1 MGSSLSIKNRTKLE
15 NKHDYTY
22 LVECPEYTCL
32 ETYLGETAR
41 RLNERIIEHAA
52 KDNKSILKHSLQSHH
67 SLVSPNDFRI
77 LSKGYTNKGKINV
90 SETALIRKHQPL
102 LNIHENSVP

>member
-41 RLNERIIEHAA
+41 RLIERIIEHAA
-52 KDNKSILKHSLQSHH
+52 KDNKSNTQTFTSISSFI
-67 SLVSPNDFRI
+67 SIS
-77 LSKGYTNKGKINV
+77 
-90 SETALIRKHQPL
+90 
-102 LNIHENSVP
+102 